1 MSQKRKQKECA
12 AGGIGLETRRIHGRG
27 RCTAFARSLC
37 FVMRNAA
44 ITFVV
49 VSLLKRISIKDEA
62 SSTRE
67 IIIPASACADCVF
80 GMFLFFF
87 PFCEMNRL
95 LNRTQTKDATS
106 NETWGPSG
114 TMMNEL
120 AQMTNH
126 LEDFTEV
133 RAGL

>member
-1 MSQKRKQKECA
+1 M
-12 AGGIGLETRRIHGRG
+12 
-27 RCTAFARSLC
+27 
-37 FVMRNAA
+37 
-44 ITFVV
+44 
-49 VSLLKRISIKDEA
+49 
-62 SSTRE
+62 RE
-67 IIIPASACADCVF
+67 IISPASAFADCVF
-80 GMFLFFF
+80 GMFPL
-87 PFCEMNRL
+87 CEMNRL

-133 RAGL
+133 RAARRILSAL